1 MIAIKKCR
9 EIVCKKIEKIN
20 EECIKVIAEIKGESW
35 ILYTVYM
42 RGKREEIWSK
52 IRDDIERNP
61 GQRVMIGGDFNSRT
75 GREGGRRVGREEE
88 EERERE

>member
-20 EECIKVIAEIKGESW
+20 EECIKVIVEIKGEIW

-42 RGKREEIWSK
+42 REKEKRY
-52 IRDDIERNP
+52 
-61 GQRVMIGGDFNSRT
+61 SR
-75 GREGGRRVGREEE
+75 R
-88 EERERE
+88 